1 MMEAIRRAK
10 VSLGLMAGA
19 LALAACGTDADDDGG
34 AAEGPAEEA
43 QDVDASDWD
52 PPASVDI
59 VVHSGPGG
67 GSDVFARQI
76 SQMLHSGGY
85 TTNPWP
91 VENVE
96 GGSGAT
102 AMAHMMQEGGNDE
115 TFAAI
120 TMTWIATSITTE
132 GAVDI
137 RELTPIA
144 QVLIEPTFI
153 AARAD
158 APFDDFDEMIEWA
171 EENPGQLNVSGGS
184 VTSHASIITTLIQ
197 EDTGTDWRFISFPGG
212 GERISAMLSGDTDI
226 MFGSLQDFDQYIR
239 DGSLKWIASIEEERS
254 DFLDE
259 VPTVRELGYDIEV
272 LEQVRGIVG
281 PPDMSPEAVAGY
293 QEMIREFTES
303 EEWLD
308 YVEENGWTSAYAPA
322 DEFGQRI
329 DQLTERL
336 EEILAD
342 VDVEEDEA

>member
-1 MMEAIRRAK
+1 MMEAIRRTK
-10 VSLGLMAGA
+10 SLLGLLAAA
-19 LALAACGTDADDDGG
+19 LAMTACGTDADDGG
-34 AAEGPAEEA
+34 EAAAGPAEEA

-52 PPASVDI
+52 APASVDI

-76 SQMLHSGGY
+76 SQMLY
-85 TTNPWP
+85 DQDFTTNPWP

-153 AARAD
+153 VARED
-158 APFDDFDEMIEWA
+158 APFDDFDEMIEYA

-184 VTSHASIITTLIQ
+184 VTSHASIIATLMQ
-197 EDTGTDWRFISFPGG
+197 EETGTEWRFISFPGG

-226 MFGSLQDFDQYIR
+226 MFGSLQDFEQYIR

-259 VPTVRELGYDIEV
+259 VPTVRELGYDVEV

-281 PPDMSPEAVAGY
+281 PPNMSPEAVAGY
-293 QEMIREFTES
+293 QEMIREFTET
-303 EEWLD
+303 EEWLE
-308 YVEENGWTSAYAPA
+308 YVDENGWTSAYAPA
-322 DEFGQRI
+322 DEFGQTI
-329 DQLTERL
+329 DQLMERL
-336 EEILAD
+336 TDILAD